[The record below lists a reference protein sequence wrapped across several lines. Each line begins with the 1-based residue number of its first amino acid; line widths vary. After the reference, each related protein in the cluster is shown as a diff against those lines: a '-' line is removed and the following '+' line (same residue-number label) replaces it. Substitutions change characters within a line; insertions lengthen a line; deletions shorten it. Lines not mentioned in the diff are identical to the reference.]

1 MFIEPVFGKKFF
13 GREEVLATLQKRANA
28 IKGGYR
34 QNLALTGSMLS
45 GKSSILRHFLK
56 TIKDSNII
64 PVYVEMMGEDFDAF
78 CMRFMATLLY
88 QYLRTDGERAEND
101 FDSLKDLC
109 RGKIP
114 TTVLE
119 MELIREAL
127 NQKKWDDAYEMLLD
141 LSNTFKAESGKNCI
155 VILDEFHNLSNFR
168 LKKPFQTFGKFIML
182 QKNTMYIV
190 TSSQKTLLKDILAK
204 KLSLLF
210 GNFEVMEIN
219 GFDNQTARSFI
230 ADKIN
235 DITVSENIKSY
246 MIQASQGN
254 PFYLET
260 ILKRFSTLMK
270 TKGDDADAKEC
281 LLNTLA
287 DLLYDSGGILNQYFT
302 NNINFFIEKKSRRQ
316 FIPILVSLSKG
327 NNKIKSI
334 QNDLGKVDKDLG
346 AKLNN
351 LQHMDLIYKS
361 GVFYNIQDK
370 LFEFWLKNVYSLK
383 RDAVVDDMD
392 IKYLEFKNLAE
403 NDFQEYCEF
412 NSKSISD
419 VVRDLFAS
427 FRNEKVCVSMHERML
442 PSFETVKWR
451 QLPANISSITGRT
464 RNNIWLCHIKQND
477 LTDEQNISAL
487 GSQKTG
493 DEGAKITRKI
503 IIPLKG
509 IEHNAFL
516 LAKEHNIW
524 VWDIQQLNNI
534 LRLFGK
540 FELVL

>member
-56 TIKDSNII
+56 TIKDSDII
-64 PVYVEMMGEDFDAF
+64 PVYVEMTGRGFDAF
-78 CMRFMATLLY
+78 CLRFMATLLY
-88 QYLRTDGERAEND
+88 QYLRAEGGRTEND

-109 RGKIP
+109 RGKLSA
-114 TTVLE
+114 TVLE
-119 MELIREAL
+119 MDLIREAL

-230 ADKIN
+230 TDKIN

-246 MIQASQGN
+246 MIQVSQGN

-260 ILKRFSTLMK
+260 ILKRFSTLIR
-270 TKGDDADAKEC
+270 TKGDTADTKEC
-281 LLNTLA
+281 ILDTLA
-287 DLLYDSGGILNQYFT
+287 DLLYDSDGILNQYFT
-302 NNINFFIEKKSRRQ
+302 NNINFFIEKKNRKK
-316 FIPILVSLSKG
+316 FIPILVSLAKG
-327 NNKIKSI
+327 NSRIKSI
-334 QNDLGKVDKDLG
+334 QDDLGKVDKDLG
-346 AKLNN
+346 SKLNN
-351 LQHMDLIYKS
+351 LLHMDLIRKN

-403 NDFQEYCEF
+403 NDFREYCEF

-419 VVRDLFAS
+419 VVRDLFSS
-427 FRNEKVCVSMHERML
+427 FRNERVCVSMHERVL
-442 PSFETVKWR
+442 PFFETVKCR
-451 QLPANISSITGRT
+451 RMPANISSITGRT
-464 RNNIWLCHIKQND
+464 RKNGWLCHIKQND
-477 LTDEQNISAL
+477 MADEQNISTLA
-487 GSQKTG
+487 GRRTDDG
-493 DEGAKITRKI
+493 GTKITRKI

-509 IEHNAFL
+509 IDHNAFL

-524 VWDIQQLNNI
+524 VWDLQQLNNI

-540 FELVL
+540 FELVI